1 MNDEVVNEQAW
12 TVYGQHHLKR
22 GTVLPEPERLDWAPG
37 GTGSGAEVLG
47 ELAGK
52 RVLDIGSG
60 TGRYPAYLARVHGAL
75 VDAVEASASQHQR
88 AVDRYGSTPGLRL
101 IQADAV
107 DYLCQHDGPL
117 YDTAYSVHGLGF
129 IDPHE
134 LLQVLAPSIR
144 VGGRL
149 VFSVLHTN
157 SAGLGPMDEVT
168 ARDEVLP
175 LAGGG
180 ELAVRMWALSPGL
193 WEDLLVDAGFVM
205 EDVTLLPAPEPDN
218 AYVTQ
223 LISSRRQDR
232 PAPRRISSRPR
243 SDWPPLVQ
251 AAFGVAV
258 ILRGPGD
265 QVLLGQHR
273 TGVWECPGGKVEP
286 GESIEAAA
294 VRELFEETSL
304 DAYER
309 SVKVLAMLVDE
320 VSGINR
326 VTAVTVVTVFDGAPA
341 VIEPH
346 LVADWQWR
354 GVDDLPEPLFIP
366 TAQALRAWRPELPI
380 DHPPV
385 HVYRIARPESQDS

>member
-1 MNDEVVNEQAW
+1 MNDEAVNEQAW

-37 GTGSGAEVLG
+37 GTGPGAELLG
-47 ELAGK
+47 ELAGR

-60 TGRYPAYLARVHGAL
+60 TGRYPAYLAAHGAL
-75 VDAVEASASQHQR
+75 VDAVEVSVSQHQR
-88 AVDRYGSTPGLRL
+88 AVERYGSTPGVNL

-107 DYLCQHDGPL
+107 EYLCQHDGPL
-117 YDTAYSVHGLGF
+117 YEVVYSVHGLGF

-134 LLQVLAPSIR
+134 LLPVLAPSIR

-157 SAGLGPMDEVT
+157 SAGLGPADEVI

-180 ELAVRMWALSPGL
+180 ELAVRMWALSPAL
-193 WEDLLVDAGFVM
+193 WEDLLVDAGFVV

-223 LISSRRQDR
+223 LISARRQDR
-232 PAPRRISSRPR
+232 PAPRRVSGRQR
-243 SDWPPLVQ
+243 GDCPPLAQ
-251 AAFGVAV
+251 AALGVAV
-258 ILRGPGD
+258 IVMGPEGR
-265 QVLLGQHR
+265 VLLGEHR
-273 TGVWECPGGKVEP
+273 TGVWECPGGKVDP

-304 DAYER
+304 DAYES
-309 SVKVLAMLVDE
+309 SVEVIAMLVDE

-326 VTAVTVVTVFDGAPA
+326 VTAVTTVAVFDGSPRAT
-341 VIEPH
+341 EPH
-346 LVADWQWR
+346 LVANWQWR
-354 GVDDLPEPLFIP
+354 GAGDLPEPLFVP
-366 TAQALRAWRPELPI
+366 TAQALRTWRPQLPI

-385 HVYRIARPESQDS
+385 HVYRIARPQDQDS